1 MRSSHILGV
10 LAFALVACF
19 GAGLYAG
26 EPSRQDL
33 AEKGAIVC
41 SSRDNNFSVGTVDR
55 IEEMSR
61 VRVGADSHTVI
72 QYVVHCKIC
81 PASGACLNPNFWGP
95 RLGTWNTATDD
106 WDN

>member
-1 MRSSHILGV
+1 MRSYIQSVSVFV
-10 LAFALVACF
+10 LHVCLA
-19 GAGLYAG
+19 AGLYAG
-26 EPSRQDL
+26 EPSREVL

-41 SSRDNNFSVGTVDR
+41 SSADNNFSVGTVDR